1 MEPMSASERIHI
13 TKPET
18 LENFEPG
25 CRIAPNE
32 GSFPLDAA
40 VHVRTEDEYLLR
52 FKAVTGGTDGDA
64 YGLTLVE
71 AFPPLYDEATV
82 PQDGDVLVEG
92 DKLIKG
98 REFSLAPAGIALS
111 KTAFKVLE
119 IKTNIATIVLP
130 PTKSIPTIP
139 NERA

>member
-1 MEPMSASERIHI
+1 MSASERIHK
-13 TKPET
+13 TMPET
-18 LENFEPG
+18 LENFESG

-40 VHVRTEDEYLLR
+40 VHVRTEDEYFLR
-52 FKAVTGGTDGDA
+52 FKAVPTGTGDEA

-71 AFPPLYDEATV
+71 AFPPLYDETYV

-98 REFSLAPAGIALS
+98 REFSLSPAGIALS

-130 PTKSIPTIP
+130 PTQSISVIS
-139 NERA
+139 E